1 MQMILV
7 YPSGRRADAVLL
19 SVGKNQMR
27 IAVKHHTDAV
37 ELRQVEGE
45 WVNERGLAVQF
56 DAITTDG
63 PDDAARFCSQL
74 PALTRGAGA

>member
-37 ELRQVEGE
+37 ELRQMEGE
-45 WVNERGLAVQF
+45 WGLAVQF